1 MPSPVASPRQ
11 TPPPSSST
19 SEPVPISNS
28 SERQAPSSYAT
39 ASVSP
44 AKKKGPPSPLSLS
57 GHSPPPSFSSVAAGL
72 SPKKPTSPML
82 KSSQPPKGGDSKINK
97 TVAGQQTKAVTVS
110 PSPVRAQLASGE
122 VFLSG
127 GVVVN
132 RGQNVLRPGKLADIT
147 GPVDS
152 YEQVGFPF
160 IVSQSDGIRNDII
173 TGSHDHFQ
181 LPKVFAQQ
189 TTNNHVTLSPH
200 FQHTTVG
207 LKGVGAGGSG
217 INTLAGSSS
226 PVVASVSTRR
236 NYRVASTSTDV
247 LNPGSGSGVVVQDN
261 RSSARVVTSKLTS
274 GALLSSSP
282 QVFVAATTS
291 LSESS
296 HNNNNN
302 GVFDAATKPETVALK
317 GLWLPRNKHH
327 ALFPSSPTL
336 LHPW

>member
-1 MPSPVASPRQ
+1 
-11 TPPPSSST
+11 
-19 SEPVPISNS
+19 
-28 SERQAPSSYAT
+28 
-39 ASVSP
+39 
-44 AKKKGPPSPLSLS
+44 
-57 GHSPPPSFSSVAAGL
+57 
-72 SPKKPTSPML
+72 ML
-82 KSSQPPKGGDSKINK
+82 KSSQPPKGGDFKIK
-97 TVAGQQTKAVTVS
+97 TVAGQQTKAATVS
-110 PSPVRAQLASGE
+110 PSPVRAQPASGE

-127 GVVVN
+127 GVVIN

-160 IVSQSDGIRNDII
+160 IVSQSDGIRDDIT

-189 TTNNHVTLSPH
+189 TSNNHITLSPH
-200 FQHTTVG
+200 LQHTTVG

-336 LHPW
+336 LHPR